1 MALPIITYGKD
12 VLRKTSR
19 VIPDVTDLGE
29 TIDRLIDDMF
39 GALDG
44 ARGVGLA
51 AVQVGKLVRLFIT
64 HVQGDARRVFINPDI
79 VETSVEEGT
88 FEEGCLSIPGVD
100 AEVVRPL
107 AVKIQAWDRKG
118 KPFVLTA
125 DGLLARVIQHEN
137 DHLNGILFVD
147 RIEPKR
153 AKRVLKTYAQKAAV

>member
-147 RIEPKR
+147 QIGS
-153 AKRVLKTYAQKAAV
+153 VV